1 MLLSV
6 DHIPVRPYPEP
17 PAMIK
22 EWLDEGA
29 LGIPERGDPGTGTG
43 ARSLLTLTL
52 TLYAWS

>member
-1 MLLSV
+1 
-6 DHIPVRPYPEP
+6 
-17 PAMIK
+17 MIK

-52 TLYAWS
+52 RLTLTLMLYAWS